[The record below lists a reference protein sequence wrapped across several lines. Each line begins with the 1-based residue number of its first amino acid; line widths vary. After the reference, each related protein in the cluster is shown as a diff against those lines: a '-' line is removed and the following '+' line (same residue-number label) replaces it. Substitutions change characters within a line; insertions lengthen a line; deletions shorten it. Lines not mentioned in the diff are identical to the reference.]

1 MLPTSHSITVLD
13 RSREGWQVVFGVN
26 VLSQDSTHPICRRR
40 GRTWVWSGEA
50 GWRNRWK
57 ERAKVRERKRDR
69 GIEGETVHLMKIQ
82 RNVWAGGVY
91 MRVCVCACFKESHS
105 VTPRISISL
114 HDSPPDLHTRTC
126 TCTLRYFTSVYRFAH
141 RKWGL
146 ANVHVHISL
155 AFPTAR
161 QLKKCQEEKQSLFT
175 ETMAQRK

>member
-1 MLPTSHSITVLD
+1 MS
-13 RSREGWQVVFGVN
+13 
-26 VLSQDSTHPICRRR
+26 
-40 GRTWVWSGEA
+40 
-50 GWRNRWK
+50 WRC
-57 ERAKVRERKRDR
+57 
-69 GIEGETVHLMKIQ
+69 
-82 RNVWAGGVY
+82 VY
-91 MRVCVCACFKESHS
+91 ACVCVCACFKESHS

-161 QLKKCQEEKQSLFT
+161 QLKKMSGRKYRASSLRQWLRESKGRKERHRSQKGEWVEGEKKIQALKYLKLLC
-175 ETMAQRK
+175 AYI

>member
-1 MLPTSHSITVLD
+1 
-13 RSREGWQVVFGVN
+13 
-26 VLSQDSTHPICRRR
+26 
-40 GRTWVWSGEA
+40 
-50 GWRNRWK
+50 
-57 ERAKVRERKRDR
+57 
-69 GIEGETVHLMKIQ
+69 
-82 RNVWAGGVY
+82 

-161 QLKKCQEEKQSLFT
+161 QLKKCQGGKT
-175 ETMAQRK
+175 EPLH

>member
-1 MLPTSHSITVLD
+1 M
-13 RSREGWQVVFGVN
+13 
-26 VLSQDSTHPICRRR
+26 C
-40 GRTWVWSGEA
+40 
-50 GWRNRWK
+50 
-57 ERAKVRERKRDR
+57 
-69 GIEGETVHLMKIQ
+69 IESL
-82 RNVWAGGVY
+82 
-91 MRVCVCACFKESHS
+91 S

-161 QLKKCQEEKQSLFT
+161 QLKNVREEKQSLFT